1 MQETWK
7 DIEGY
12 EGMYQVSNLGRVK
25 SLKRKSVTQEKII
38 KGTNNGNGYTR
49 VSLNNKLHYVHRL
62 VADAFIPKIEGKDF
76 VNHKDEVKSNNNVD
90 NLEWCTNQ
98 ENINHSVAKLRH
110 PNYLKTN
117 TGHHHISKDDKYYR
131 VHIKHVTKRFKCLA
145 EAIECRDKLL
155 NEYKMI

>member
-1 MQETWK
+1 MQEIWK
-7 DIEGY
+7 DIAGY
-12 EGMYQVSNLGRVK
+12 EGLFQVSNLGRVK
-25 SLKRKSVTQEKII
+25 SLPRKNVTKEKIL
-38 KGTNNGNGYTR
+38 NGGDNGDGYIR
-49 VSLNNKLHYVHRL
+49 VSLSNKFYYVHRL

-98 ENINHSVAKLRH
+98 ENIIHSRAKLRH
-110 PNYLKTN
+110 PNFLKTN

-131 VHIKHVTKRFKCLA
+131 VHIKHIMKRFKSLA

-155 NEYKMI
+155 SEYKAI